1 MTAAEDLLVDV
12 GEFPFEITPDELASA
27 CRRAYSR
34 IVFGAHIGWGKAEL
48 ARWLAGPYRRL
59 TLPKTWASAPP
70 ASAARPRADRT
81 TPVPPSSVGVSE
93 TRVER
98 LLADMRTDVLLVLRE
113 LTTAAGRSAF
123 TTLALDIQL
132 VASAQADT
140 GAKVVLPQV
149 RERMSLVDRVLSLVA
164 VDATM
169 RSEDFEHSLFVCSR
183 CEQPVF
189 DVHARPNGMCR
200 VHVSGVTAR

>member
-1 MTAAEDLLVDV
+1 MMAAEDLLVDV
-12 GEFPFEITPDELASA
+12 GEFPFDITSEELPNA

-34 IVFGAHIGWGKAEL
+34 IIVGAHIGWGKVEL

-59 TLPKTWASAPP
+59 TLRPTWAT
-70 ASAARPRADRT
+70 ARIVPSSDRT
-81 TPVPPSSVGVSE
+81 TPVPPSAGGVSE
-93 TRVER
+93 TRVEK
-98 LLADMRTDVLLVLRE
+98 LLADMRADVLLVLRE

-123 TTLALDIQL
+123 TTLALDLQL
-132 VASAQADT
+132 VGRAEDDT
-140 GAKVVLPQV
+140 GAEIVLPQV

-164 VDATM
+164 VDALA

-189 DVHARPNGMCR
+189 DVHARPNGICR
-200 VHVSGVTAR
+200 VHVSGVMAR